1 LNISKSEQRILHA
14 LALGG
19 HIRHERDDDG
29 RLAEVHCMTRDGY
42 RLAQCDLI
50 LFAKLRRRGL
60 IASRFGAPYQ
70 ITKEGLSAVRAQL
83 NQR

>member
-1 LNISKSEQRILHA
+1 LNISRHEQRVLHA

-19 HIRHERDDDG
+19 VIRHERDDDG
-29 RLAEVHCMTRDGY
+29 RLAEVHCMTREGH
-42 RLAQCDLI
+42 RLADCDLF
-50 LFAKLRRRGL
+50 LFGRLRRRGL
-60 IASRFGAPYQ
+60 IASRAGAPYR